1 MASRFIQIRPDN
13 IDSTATVSF
22 KKGFPMISFT
32 IQAQD
37 GVLDPSSIR
46 INGKLSVFKD
56 LAETP
61 VYSDDAQLIN
71 MDNRLGIFAMWDQL
85 VIRHNKS
92 KQTCEHIRH
101 YNRYLSSYLGMTSSK
116 QDMIGHLSE
125 SALMMPNSAAM
136 NQSVVASGLT
146 AAGGPVIPRE
156 FSCHL
161 PSGFMMSGNKI
172 NLMENSFGGI
182 QIELHLSPDSN
193 CLFTNGNNAA
203 NVANAFYQLSDLSLT
218 CEVMSPR
225 PDELPGLRAQTS
237 GALEFNSIT
246 SLYTSINTNNAQ
258 IQYSLGLKNLQSVFM
273 NFCPA
278 SNINTLTENGLA
290 TTGLSQS
297 GGQQQPAFINRIQ
310 WLRGGQ
316 KYPLEYDVVDQ
327 FNTPGNQS
335 VAGAGLHS
343 RFQKADS
350 QLLRQFMESIVPEYM
365 MDRSSITPANGNY
378 ATKNLAS
385 TYDFADYKSTIDGGL
400 LWGLGIRYSQFNK
413 GQDFSNQQWGC
424 SLESFLNTDS
434 PQAVFLYFKAKNTLA
449 WNENG
454 VQLMS

>member
-13 IDSTATVSF
+13 IDSNARVSF
-22 KKGFPMISFT
+22 KQGFPMISFT

-37 GVLDPSSIR
+37 GILDPSSIR
-46 INGKLSVFKD
+46 INGRLSVFKD
-56 LAETP
+56 LARTP
-61 VYSDDAQLIN
+61 VYTDDAQAIN
-71 MDNRLGIFAMWDQL
+71 MDNRLGIFSLWDQL
-85 VIRHNKS
+85 VVRHNKS

-101 YNRYLSSYLGMTSSK
+101 YNRYLSSYLGMTSSQ
-116 QDMIGHLSE
+116 QDMVGHLSE
-125 SALMMPNSAAM
+125 TALIMPNSAAM
-136 NQSVVASGLT
+136 RNIVASGD
-146 AAGGPVIPRE
+146 AASALAVVPKE

-193 CLFTNGNNAA
+193 CLFTDGAA
-203 NVANAFYQLSDLSLT
+203 ANNVANAFYELSDLSLT
-218 CEVMSPR
+218 CEVQVPR
-225 PDELPGLRAQTS
+225 PEELSSLRSQTS

-246 SLYTSINTNNAQ
+246 SLFTSINTNNAQ
-258 IQYSLGLKNLQSVFM
+258 LQYSLGLKNLQSVFM

-278 SNINTLTENGLA
+278 THINSLTSNGLA
-290 TTGLSQS
+290 TTGLSDV
-297 GGQQQPAFINRIQ
+297 GGTDPTRFINRVQ

-316 KYPLEYDVVDQ
+316 KYPLQYDVVDQ
-327 FNTPGNQS
+327 KNTPGNTS
-335 VAGAGLHS
+335 VGGAGLLS
-343 RFQKADS
+343 VFQKADG

-365 MDRSSITPANGNY
+365 MDRSSITPANANY
-378 ATKNLAS
+378 PTKDLGDS
-385 TYDFADYKSTIDGGL
+385 YTDVDYKSTIDGGM

-413 GQDFSNQQWGC
+413 GQDFSQQQWGC
-424 SLESFLNTDS
+424 SLESFLDTDN

-454 VQLMS
+454 VQLIN

>member
-13 IDSTATVSF
+13 IDSSATVSF

-37 GVLDPSSIR
+37 GILDPSSIR
-46 INGKLSVFKD
+46 INGNLTVFKD
-56 LAETP
+56 LAKTP
-61 VYSDDAQLIN
+61 VYSDDAQAIN
-71 MDNRLGIFAMWDQL
+71 MDNRLGIFAMFDQL

-116 QDMIGHLSE
+116 QDMMGHLSQ

-136 NQSVVASGLT
+136 QGSVVAAGLS
-146 AAGGPVIPRE
+146 AAGGAAVPRS

-161 PSGFMMSGNKI
+161 PSGFVMSGNRI

-182 QIELHLSPDSN
+182 QIEIHLSPDSN
-193 CLFTNGNNAA
+193 CLFTNGNAA
-203 NVANAFYQLSDLSLT
+203 GNVANAFYELSDLSLT
-218 CEVMSPR
+218 CEVISPR
-225 PDELPGLRAQTS
+225 PEELPALRAQTS

-246 SLYTSINTNNAQ
+246 SLYTSVNTNNAQ

-278 SNINTLTENGLA
+278 ANINTLTENGLA

-297 GGQQQPAFINRIQ
+297 GGDQQAAFINRIQ

-327 FNTPGNQS
+327 INTPGNTS
-335 VAGAGLHS
+335 IGGAGLKS

-365 MDRSSITPANGNY
+365 LDRSSISPANGNY
-378 ATKNLAS
+378 ATKNLGS
-385 TYDFADYKSTIDGGL
+385 TYTFDDYKSTIDGGL

-413 GQDFSNQQWGC
+413 GQDFSTQQWGC
-424 SLESFLNTDS
+424 SLESFLSTDS
-434 PQAVFLYFKAKNTLA
+434 PQAVFIYFKSKNTLV

-454 VQLMS
+454 IQLMS